1 VQSFIGFTIAGIS
14 LGAIY
19 AIAASGLVVTYTTSG
34 VFNFA
39 HGAIGMLM
47 AFVYWQLRV
56 HQHLPAPVATF
67 LVLFIAAPLLGAAI
81 ERVLIRKLDIN
92 DTGTTIVITLGLM
105 VFLMGI
111 ATRLWPATSSRALP
125 HLFGLQRHISLAGNR
140 ITYDKITAIV
150 VALLVALFLRLLF
163 YRLRVGV
170 AMRAVVDDRDLT
182 ALNGAIPA
190 RISMLSWAIGA
201 SLGGLA
207 GILQASS
214 GGLDVINLTFLVV
227 NSFAAAMLG
236 RLKSLPMT
244 FVGALVLGLS
254 SSYLIGYLQ
263 PKGFFQNLVPSLPT
277 LFLFLILVFLPPAR
291 LRAGTQTR
299 TRQPRIPGRIE
310 SAVGAGLFVVATAVV
325 VNLLQGTNLLAMAQ
339 GISIGIFGLS
349 LVLLTGYGGQVSL
362 CQYSFVGVGAYLF
375 ARYGGAGSPLTL
387 LLVAAVGAALGAII
401 ALPALRLKHLYLAL
415 ATLAFARLA
424 DYMFFQQQSVLG
436 RRSMPV
442 HRLSLP
448 LFSVKGDRANVIM
461 LAVVFSVLALM
472 VLAIRRGPF
481 GRLLSAVKDS
491 EAACATLGLNLTTTK
506 VAVFSLSTAMAAVG
520 GALYGASEGTINQ
533 NLFLYNLSLFLL
545 LIVVVWGIKTPSAA
559 VLGGLAYA
567 TVTVIIEPHLP
578 SAWQQPLPYLL
589 TGWGA
594 IALGRNPNGVIGDLS
609 ARVADLR
616 ERLGRQQ
623 PAGGGTGGAVAL
635 RASRNGAAAATPAT
649 AGATGYQTDEG
660 VPVVASAD

>member
-1 VQSFIGFTIAGIS
+1 
-14 LGAIY
+14 
-19 AIAASGLVVTYTTSG
+19 
-34 VFNFA
+34 
-39 HGAIGMLM
+39 
-47 AFVYWQLRV
+47 
-56 HQHLPAPVATF
+56 
-67 LVLFIAAPLLGAAI
+67 
-81 ERVLIRKLDIN
+81 
-92 DTGTTIVITLGLM
+92 
-105 VFLMGI
+105 
-111 ATRLWPATSSRALP
+111 
-125 HLFGLQRHISLAGNR
+125 
-140 ITYDKITAIV
+140 
-150 VALLVALFLRLLF
+150 
-163 YRLRVGV
+163 
-170 AMRAVVDDRDLT
+170 
-182 ALNGAIPA
+182 
-190 RISMLSWAIGA
+190 
-201 SLGGLA
+201 
-207 GILQASS
+207 
-214 GGLDVINLTFLVV
+214 
-227 NSFAAAMLG
+227 
-236 RLKSLPMT
+236 
-244 FVGALVLGLS
+244 
-254 SSYLIGYLQ
+254 
-263 PKGFFQNLVPSLPT
+263 
-277 LFLFLILVFLPPAR
+277 
-291 LRAGTQTR
+291 
-299 TRQPRIPGRIE
+299 
-310 SAVGAGLFVVATAVV
+310 
-325 VNLLQGTNLLAMAQ
+325 MAQ

>member
-1 VQSFIGFTIAGIS
+1 VRSFIGFTIAGVS

-56 HQHLPAPVATF
+56 HHHLPAPLATF

-81 ERVLIRKLDIN
+81 ERVLIRKIDIN

-111 ATRLWPATSSRALP
+111 ATRLWPATRARALP
-125 HLFGLQRHISLAGNR
+125 HLFGLQRHVSIAGNR
-140 ITYDKITAIV
+140 ITYDKLTAIV
-150 VALLVALFLRLLF
+150 IALLVAVFLRLLF
-163 YRLRVGV
+163 HRLRVGV
-170 AMRAVVDDRDLT
+170 AMRAVVDDRNLT
-182 ALNGAIPA
+182 ALNGAIPS

-201 SLGGLA
+201 SLGALA

-291 LRAGTQTR
+291 LRAGIQSR
-299 TRQPRIPGRIE
+299 GRQPRIPGRTE
-310 SAVGAGLFVVATAVV
+310 AALGAAAFVVATAIV
-325 VNLLQGTNLLAMAQ
+325 VNLLHGTNLLAMAQ

-362 CQYSFVGVGAYLF
+362 CQYSFVGLGAYLF
-375 ARYGGAGSPLTL
+375 ARYGGGGSPLAL
-387 LLVAAVGAALGAII
+387 VLVAVVGAIIGAVI

-424 DYMFFQQQSVLG
+424 DFMFFQQQSVMG
-436 RRSMPV
+436 RASLRV

-461 LAVVFSVLALM
+461 LAIVFSLLALM

-491 EAACATLGLNLTTTK
+491 EAACATLGLSLTTTK
-506 VAVFSLSTAMAAVG
+506 VAVFSLATAMAAVG

-545 LIVVVWGIKTPSAA
+545 LIVVVWGIKTPSGA

-567 TVTVIIEPHLP
+567 VVTVIIEPHLP
-578 SAWQQPLPYLL
+578 GPWQQSLPYLM
-589 TGWGA
+589 TGFGA
-594 IALGRNPNGVIGDLS
+594 VALGRNPNGVIGDLS
-609 ARVADLR
+609 ARMADVR
-616 ERLGRQQ
+616 ERFERS
-623 PAGGGTGGAVAL
+623 PRVTTRV
-635 RASRNGAAAATPAT
+635 S
-649 AGATGYQTDEG
+649 YEVDEG
-660 VPVVASAD
+660 VPVAASAD

>member
-67 LVLFIAAPLLGAAI
+67 VVLFIAAPLLGAAI

-182 ALNGAIPA
+182 ALNGAIPS

-310 SAVGAGLFVVATAVV
+310 SAMGAGMFVVATVIV
-325 VNLLQGTNLLAMAQ
+325 VNLLHGTNLLAMAQ

-375 ARYGGAGSPLTL
+375 ARYGGGGSPLTL
-387 LLVAAVGAALGAII
+387 LLVAAVGAVLGAII

-461 LAVVFSVLALM
+461 LAVVFSLLALM

-481 GRLLSAVKDS
+481 GRLLSAMKDS

-609 ARVADLR
+609 ARVTDLR
-616 ERLGRQQ
+616 ERLGPQR
-623 PAGGGTGGAVAL
+623 PAGRRAVAAP
-635 RASRNGAAAATPAT
+635 ASGNGVAGVRPVET
-649 AGATGYQTDEG
+649 AGYQTDEG